1 MGKNNKRKNRKR
13 KPQTNKPDT
22 NFVTEAGPGCYIAR
36 RDHSPSWLI
45 EWEDVDPS
53 EFEGDEVPDVAVD
66 TEERTLSLCNI
77 RDLTQIAYIT
87 VYETAVLDA
96 KGKDLPMGY
105 TRDNTG
111 KEHKCV
117 TFIVLCP
124 PRVFCHLCYL
134 DVPLDQDITSIR
146 IESDVRDW
154 NQHPD
159 PADEHPQRIGF
170 PLEGGPFL
178 CTQGENG
185 TLTHFFSGNLH
196 AIDFRCNVGTPLL
209 AAADGVVM
217 EANDNNTL
225 TGVAV
230 SNLFSWN
237 SIMIKV
243 DHEEGGGE
251 ANDPLY
257 IEYVHIQKAN
267 LKKGDRVTRGQVIG
281 ASGSVG
287 FSPEP
292 HLHFS
297 AFRSSDPIAPTVRVK
312 FQGTR
317 ENVDF
322 LPKAGKKRP
331 TPHHLSQS
339 ANRTTNDKKMTKY
352 EDYDWEELPA
362 DIQEAAKLLGY
373 NQELWDNDDEPDECD
388 EWWKDLSSAQQD
400 AATKLGYTEDS
411 WNSS

>member
-1 MGKNNKRKNRKR
+1 MGKNNKRRNRKR
-13 KPQTNKPDT
+13 KSQTTNQES
-22 NFVTEAGPGCYIAR
+22 NFVAEAGPGCYIAR
-36 RDHSPSWLI
+36 RDLSPSWLI
-45 EWEDVDPS
+45 EWEDIDPT

-66 TEERTLSLCNI
+66 TDERTLSLCNI
-77 RDLTQIAYIT
+77 HDTAQIAYIT
-87 VYETAVLDA
+87 VYETVVLDT
-96 KGKDLPMGY
+96 KGKELPMGY
-105 TRDNTG
+105 TRDNDG

-124 PRVFCHLCYL
+124 PRVFAHLCYL
-134 DVPLDQDITSIR
+134 DVQMDQDITSIR

-159 PADEHPQRIGF
+159 PSDEHPQRIGF

-209 AAADGVVM
+209 AAADGVVT

-237 SIMIKV
+237 SIIIKV
-243 DHEEGGGE
+243 DEEGE
-251 ANDPLY
+251 ARDPLY
-257 IEYVHIQKAN
+257 IEYVHIQKTN
-267 LKKGDRVTRGQVIG
+267 VRKGDRVTRGHIIG
-281 ASGSVG
+281 TSGSVG

-292 HLHFS
+292 HLHFT

-312 FQGTR
+312 FQGTG
-317 ENVDF
+317 ENTEF
-322 LPKAGKKRP
+322 LPKAG
-331 TPHHLSQS
+331 SW
-339 ANRTTNDKKMTKY
+339 
-352 EDYDWEELPA
+352 YDASGLASKPR
-362 DIQEAAKLLGY
+362 
-373 NQELWDNDDEPDECD
+373 
-388 EWWKDLSSAQQD
+388 
-400 AATKLGYTEDS
+400 
-411 WNSS
+411 